1 MLLRAAIYL
10 QTTMAGRLDLEKR
23 MDCSLDRLYWM
34 YLLIPSYS
42 FRGDTLFDVEIMQL
56 IVMNF
61 LAYDMEENHWE
72 MKSIMSLIH

>member
-1 MLLRAAIYL
+1 
-10 QTTMAGRLDLEKR
+10 
-23 MDCSLDRLYWM
+23 M